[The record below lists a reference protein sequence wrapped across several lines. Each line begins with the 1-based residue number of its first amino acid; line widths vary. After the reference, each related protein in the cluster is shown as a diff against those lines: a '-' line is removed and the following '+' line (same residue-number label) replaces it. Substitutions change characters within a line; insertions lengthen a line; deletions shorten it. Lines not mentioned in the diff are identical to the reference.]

1 MRTFALLLGLAT
13 ASYEIA
19 GFERSRRQA
28 DDDQVCRK
36 EAFLPVFAESSCTRD
51 CAECN
56 ACVVIL
62 IQLGC
67 DVIRE
72 LEPMRNAILDVI
84 GRFKARIVDFF
95 FNFGNF
101 KPGTVASSRIVHRTS
116 FPGFRYRWCG
126 FRRYLIS

>member
-1 MRTFALLLGLAT
+1 M
-13 ASYEIA
+13 
-19 GFERSRRQA
+19 
-28 DDDQVCRK
+28 
-36 EAFLPVFAESSCTRD
+36 PVFAESSCTRD

-84 GRFKARIVDFF
+84 GKFKAWIA
-95 FNFGNF
+95 NFETLMHSKTKAF
-101 KPGTVASSRIVHRTS
+101 KILVK
-116 FPGFRYRWCG
+116 F
-126 FRRYLIS
+126 